1 MSGDVKI
8 EGKLPILGVIAIVA
22 GAIAAFYTLDSRVSV
37 IEAKSV
43 IIQTNIQL
51 TLDKIELRLSRIED
65 ASRAGNK

>member
-37 IEAKSV
+37 IEAKSI
-43 IIQTNIQL
+43 IIQNNIQL